1 MSGMARVAVAGVV
14 LVALVLFVLVNVARG
29 QGKVKDVKA
38 GTDQAGSVVYG
49 GLRRTYLLHIP
60 SGFDKERP
68 WPLVFVLHGGGG
80 DGAKVAKLTGFS
92 AEADSAR
99 LLSRGQAGFI
109 VCYPDAV
116 NHHWNDGR
124 QVRRFKSQRDAIDD
138 VGFIA
143 ALIDRFAKDLNVDRQ
158 RVYAT
163 GISNGGMMCH
173 RLGCELSDRIAAIGP
188 VAAGIPEPLSQALG
202 TVPGFPA
209 GIPGD
214 SSRRPENSVS
224 VLAIN
229 GTNDPLVPYEGGGV
243 GLYHKRGE
251 VLSVV
256 RTISFW
262 VAADS
267 CSPKPETT
275 DIPDVDPHDGI
286 KVVRER
292 YSGGRD
298 SSEVILY
305 RVEGGGHTWPSGAR
319 RVARFG
325 KTARDIDATEVIW
338 EFFERHTR

>member
-1 MSGMARVAVAGVV
+1 MARLAVVGV
-14 LVALVLFVLVNVARG
+14 LVLVLLLFVLVNVARG

-38 GTDQAGSVVYG
+38 GTDQAGSMVHG
-49 GLRRTYLLHIP
+49 GLKRTYLLHVP
-60 SGFDKERP
+60 KGFDRAKQ

-80 DGAKVAKLTGFS
+80 DGSKVAKLTGFS
-92 AEADSAR
+92 GKADSA
-99 LLSRGQAGFI
+99 GF
-109 VCYPDAV
+109 VACYPDAV

-124 QVRRFKSQRDAIDD
+124 QVRRFKSQRDDVDD

-143 ALIDRFAKDLNVDRQ
+143 ALVDRFAKDLNVDRQ

-173 RLGCELSDRIAAIGP
+173 RLGCDLADRIAAIAP
-188 VAAGIPEPLSQALG
+188 VAAAMPEPLSQALG
-202 TVPGFPA
+202 TVPGLPV

-214 SSRRPENSVS
+214 SPRRPARPMP

-229 GTNDPLVPYEGGGV
+229 GTRDPLVPYAGGGV

-251 VLSVV
+251 VLSVA
-256 RTISFW
+256 RTIGFW

-275 DIPDVDPHDGI
+275 EVPDVDPHDGI

-292 YSGGRD
+292 YYGGRD

-319 RVARFG
+319 RVALFG

-338 EFFERHTR
+338 EFFSRHERH

>member
-1 MSGMARVAVAGVV
+1 MARVAAAGIV
-14 LVALVLFVLVNVARG
+14 LLVLVLFVLVNVARG
-29 QGKVKDVKA
+29 QGKVKDAKA
-38 GTDQAGSVVYG
+38 GADRAGSIVYG
-49 GLRRTYLLHIP
+49 GLKRTYLLHVP
-60 SGFDKERP
+60 KGFDKATQL
-68 WPLVFVLHGGGG
+68 PLVFVLHGGGG

-92 AEADSAR
+92 VKADSA
-99 LLSRGQAGFI
+99 GFV

-116 NHHWNDGR
+116 NHHWNDDR
-124 QVRRFKSQRDAIDD
+124 QVHRFKSQREGVDD
-138 VGFIA
+138 VGFIS
-143 ALIDRFAKDLNVDRQ
+143 ALTDRFVKDLNVDAE

-173 RLGCELSDRIAAIGP
+173 RLGCDLADRISAIAP
-188 VAAGIPEPLSQALG
+188 VAASMPEPLAASARPSRP
-202 TVPGFPA
+202 VP
-209 GIPGD
+209 
-214 SSRRPENSVS
+214 

-229 GTNDPLVPYEGGGV
+229 GTKDTLVPYEGGGV

-251 VLSVV
+251 VLSVA
-256 RTISFW
+256 RTIDFW

-267 CSPKPETT
+267 CGPKPETT
-275 DIPDVDPHDGI
+275 EIPDVDPQDGI
-286 KVVRER
+286 RVVRER

-338 EFFERHTR
+338 EFFTGHRR

>member
-1 MSGMARVAVAGVV
+1 MARVAVAGVV
-14 LVALVLFVLVNVARG
+14 LVALLLFVLVNVARG

-38 GTDQAGSVVYG
+38 GTDRTGSFVYG
-49 GLRRTYLLHIP
+49 GLRRTYLLHVP
-60 SGFDKERP
+60 TSFDKDRP

-92 AEADSAR
+92 AKAEA
-99 LLSRGQAGFI
+99 AGFI

-173 RLGCELSDRIAAIGP
+173 RLGCDLADRIAAIAP

-209 GIPGD
+209 EIPGD
-214 SSRRPENSVS
+214 SPRRPAKPVS

-229 GTNDPLVPYEGGGV
+229 GTRDPLVPYEGGGV
-243 GLYHKRGE
+243 GLHHKRGE
-251 VLSVV
+251 VLSVA
-256 RTISFW
+256 RTLDFW
-262 VAADS
+262 VAADN

-275 DIPDVDPHDGI
+275 DIPNVDPHDGI
-286 KVVRER
+286 KVVCER

-338 EFFERHTR
+338 EFFASHRR